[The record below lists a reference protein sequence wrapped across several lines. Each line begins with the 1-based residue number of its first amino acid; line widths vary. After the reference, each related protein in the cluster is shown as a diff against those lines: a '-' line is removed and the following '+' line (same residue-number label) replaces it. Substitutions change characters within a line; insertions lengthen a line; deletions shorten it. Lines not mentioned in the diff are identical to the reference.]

1 MLSCGGKKF
10 LSLAELL
17 KHYNTDHFDENR
29 QCVFE
34 QCDVWFTRKSASRH
48 HFRLKHLNTG
58 KLNLKEKHSD
68 QNHALEY
75 ENLAGNVL
83 ENSFSDH
90 NTEDEYLDEDRDC
103 EIETEEMEGDPI
115 HFKSAHADFLIRM
128 SCSKFVPFMTMKI
141 ISKEYLSQSM
151 NSLQER
157 EKVLR
162 SSLSALPIVT
172 AAQVDDVVHDV
183 IYEDKFILAQKE
195 LDTEHKF
202 MKYVR
207 EAFKFIE
214 PVEVILNKKEVK
226 LGKPKECFH
235 YVPIVKA
242 FRNLIEDETMIKLC
256 QNAGSVTIYLE
267 KIFLSHQ
274 MMF

>member
-1 MLSCGGKKF
+1 
-10 LSLAELL
+10 
-17 KHYNTDHFDENR
+17 
-29 QCVFE
+29 
-34 QCDVWFTRKSASRH
+34 
-48 HFRLKHLNTG
+48 
-58 KLNLKEKHSD
+58 
-68 QNHALEY
+68 
-75 ENLAGNVL
+75 
-83 ENSFSDH
+83 
-90 NTEDEYLDEDRDC
+90 
-103 EIETEEMEGDPI
+103 MEGDPI

-141 ISKEYLSQSM
+141 ISKEYLGQSM
-151 NSLQER
+151 NSLLER

-242 FRNLIEDETMIKLC
+242 FRNLIEDETMIKL
-256 QNAGSVTIYLE
+256 LE
-267 KIFLSHQ
+267 ARKHTSDRLESDVLRDIKDGTVYQGVPFFQVNPSAYVGILYSDAVEIVNPLGASRGKHKIIQLFWTLWLIFLVAIDQRSIDYN
-274 MMF
+274 